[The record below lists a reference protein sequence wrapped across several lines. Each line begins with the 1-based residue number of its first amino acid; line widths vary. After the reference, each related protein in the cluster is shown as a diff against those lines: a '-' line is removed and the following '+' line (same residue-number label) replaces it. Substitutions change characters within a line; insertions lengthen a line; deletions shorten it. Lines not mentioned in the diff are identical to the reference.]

1 MREGTGSSHG
11 MTSEDKLKFSLR
23 AVLVGFGVVVALMFT
38 HLAFVWNA
46 SNRMDAVL
54 NRALDI
60 SNVCQDLADAA
71 KYSAGEAD
79 AHAERAGAWAGTYRQ
94 MQDDVRCLNEA
105 QAEDNATTRQAIEE
119 YRRAWIADAVAA
131 VVEAVKVV
139 VEAMSPPGAVPACKD
154 MITPGLAPVE
164 EMLRFETNPC
174 ENLNLYT
181 TGTKVLTYDTA
192 KGRMEWQPAADVQVS
207 VGGSSTGA
215 STTCLSVPDHS
226 LGTGASVI
234 YTVGREDLGS
244 AYRVVQPAPKVDV
257 KLLNEVPLHDMGEC
271 VPGCS
276 SFLPAIYQWHGCVE
290 CQAQGKFTPGTCKR
304 HGMIQ

>member
-1 MREGTGSSHG
+1 MREGMGSSHG

-46 SNRMDAVL
+46 CNRMDAAL
-54 NRALDI
+54 NRALGI
-60 SNVCQDLADAA
+60 SDVCQDLADAA
-71 KYSAGEAD
+71 RYSAGEAD

-94 MQDDVRCLNEA
+94 MQDDTRCLNEA
-105 QAEDNATTRQAIEE
+105 QAEDNAATRQVIEE

-139 VEAMSPPGAVPACKD
+139 VEAASPPGIAPACKE

-164 EMLRFETNPC
+164 EMLRFENNPC
-174 ENLNLYT
+174 GVLNLDVSS
-181 TGTKVLTYDTA
+181 TKVLTYDTT
-192 KGRMEWQPAADVQVS
+192 KGRMEWQPAADVQLS
-207 VGGSSTGA
+207 VGGT
-215 STTCLSVPDHS
+215 STTCLSVPDHA
-226 LGTGASVI
+226 LNQPAGYLAD
-234 YTVGREDLGS
+234 YTVISRADLGS